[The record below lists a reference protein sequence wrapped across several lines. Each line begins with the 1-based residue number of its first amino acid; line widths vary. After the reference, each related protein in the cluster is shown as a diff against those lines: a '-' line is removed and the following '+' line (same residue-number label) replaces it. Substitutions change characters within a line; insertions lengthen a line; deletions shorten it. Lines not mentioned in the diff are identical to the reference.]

1 MVRKDARARAQKNR
15 SGKIFVW
22 VGALMLKAAK
32 KITSTSIN
40 SSQAKH
46 EMAHNIS
53 TFFISISINR
63 VYVKK
68 RSRYRGINIEGL
80 K

>member
-32 KITSTSIN
+32 K
-40 SSQAKH
+40 
-46 EMAHNIS
+46 
-53 TFFISISINR
+53 
-63 VYVKK
+63 
-68 RSRYRGINIEGL
+68 
-80 K
+80 